1 MLPAVAMGIAQGAIG
16 LGQALFGAAK
26 LKKSKKAADA
36 AIAGIETYQA
46 DPLAAQRL
54 NAPMPGEAEAQQS
67 IGQTQTQS
75 LSAAKT
81 RKGGLASIAGVAAGT
96 NKAKQDLAVKKA
108 GYKLGAEQA
117 VMGERTKAFQSRQ
130 QKQQLQ
136 ADIALQ
142 EVAANRQNISQ
153 GLSGLASGLGGI
165 AGAGMF
171 GGGNKSDKM
180 SDKMLSMQVSQSEQA
195 KSGLSNF
202 LQNRESISAPAA
214 VSGPKRWTPQQLGFD
229 EPIRRKTFFSS
240 GQ

>member
-16 LGQALFGAAK
+16 IGQTIFGAAK
-26 LKKSKKAADA
+26 LKKAKKAADA

-54 NAPMPGEAEAQQS
+54 NAPMPGEAEAEQS
-67 IGQTQTQS
+67 IGQTQTAA
-75 LSAAKT
+75 LGAAKT
-81 RKGGLASIAGVAAGT
+81 RKGGLLSVSGIVAGT

-142 EVAANRQNISQ
+142 EVGAARQQVTQGIS
-153 GLSGLASGLGGI
+153 GITSAFGNLAGSGV
-165 AGAGMF
+165 F
-171 GGGNKSDKM
+171 GKKS
-180 SDKMLSMQVSQSEQA
+180 SYP
-195 KSGLSNF
+195 G
-202 LQNRESISAPAA
+202 
-214 VSGPKRWTPQQLGFD
+214 
-229 EPIRRKTFFSS
+229 SS
-240 GQ
+240 VA